1 MATPALAQSNVTLY
15 GLLDSTI
22 RYTTHENAAG
32 SSKVQ
37 MGDGVLTGSR
47 WGMRGTED
55 LGNNTKA
62 LFVLESGFAPDT
74 GVSQQGNR
82 LFGRKAYVGLQ
93 GDFGAITLGR
103 QFTVIHEVIAS
114 YDAMALAS
122 LGIVGFQG
130 GPYTGGVRQDNM
142 VKYTG
147 TFGGLTVAAQHALG
161 EAAGSVARSSSTG
174 ASLSYAAGPLLV
186 AGGYQVMRDINT
198 YYGVQV
204 PNSNQNVWSLGG
216 SYNTG
221 PATLYLGYTN
231 SNVGTAEYRNHAIYA
246 GMKYAFA
253 PAWSLIAMGTYEP
266 PQARRHVGQPLH
278 GCADARLRAQQAHRR
293 LCGGRLHHALQR
305 LADAGRPGGF
315 RHADVRLRQPVRCH
329 GGSAASVLIAGRPGL
344 SRPCLGEPC
353 RRAISEGRRTLS
365 GQHD

>member
-1 MATPALAQSNVTLY
+1 MKKKLAVLFATGSAMTTPALAQSNVTLY

-186 AGGYQVMRDINT
+186 AGGYQVMRDTNT
-198 YYGVQV
+198 YYGVKV

-216 SYNTG
+216 SYTTG
-221 PATLYLGYTN
+221 PAMLYLGYTN
-231 SNVGTAEYRNHAIYA
+231 SNVGAADYRNHAIYA

-253 PAWSLIAMGTYEP
+253 PAWSLIAMGTY
-266 PQARRHVGQPLH
+266 
-278 GCADARLRAQQAHRR
+278 DRLRHGATSGNRFT
-293 LCGGRLHHALQR
+293 GALMLDYALSKR
-305 LADAGRPGGF
+305 TDVYVEADYTT
-315 RHADVRLRQPVRCH
+315 LS
-329 GGSAASVLIAGRPGL
+329 SAW
-344 SRPCLGEPC
+344 
-353 RRAISEGRRTLS
+353 RTLG
-365 GQHD
+365 GQADFATPMFGYGNRFGATVGLRHQF